1 MGSSCSGAAVASIPG
16 AQGPWGAPVGM
27 AMPYAASP
35 PGEVAA
41 RAMMQNS
48 VPMGLVQAAM
58 PGTSVPGGVVPAGFQ
73 QGGPPPLPHQ
83 GPIQQV
89 GCGDCPT
96 GPGMPGVVA
105 AVGALGTGGAPMGG
119 PGGPGGQYPAKRTEI
134 RFAGPAGM
142 KISWCSTGPDGK
154 ALFVGNQLEAPARY
168 NFLQAAIYRLKLSDI
183 PNRPTVELYPTLEI
197 VPSNA
202 KTDVF
207 LAHSAVP
214 IVFTDEDFEQ
224 VAAGN
229 FLVKVIYLPDPH
241 FQELG
246 VAGPEEVVSTRL
258 EPGCDPIA
266 EAHRRGCILA
276 IVRIG
281 NIDLEAPNTPAMDA
295 PGAGGHGPAMGK
307 PGAAPVGVAPGLI
320 PGMQGPGGM
329 LPPGVMGQGR
339 PGAGPGVPMQQP
351 NLGRLPTMPPQ
362 APSRGPVSQG
372 PDSMKVQLIDYRSA
386 APANG
391 SPVKQ

>member
-1 MGSSCSGAAVASIPG
+1 
-16 AQGPWGAPVGM
+16 M

-35 PGEVAA
+35 PGAAAA
-41 RAMMQNS
+41 RAMLQNS
-48 VPMGLVQAAM
+48 VPMDMVQAAM

-83 GPIQQV
+83 GPIQRV
-89 GCGDCPT
+89 SCDCPT

-105 AVGALGTGGAPMGG
+105 AVGALGTGGAPVGGAGG
-119 PGGPGGQYPAKRTEI
+119 PGGAPFPAKRTEI
-134 RFAGPAGM
+134 RFASPAGM

-154 ALFVGNQLEAPARY
+154 PCFVGNQLEAPARY

-183 PNRPTVELYPTLEI
+183 HNRPGLELYPTLEI

-214 IVFTDEDFEQ
+214 VVFTDEDFEQ

-246 VAGPEEVVSTRL
+246 VAGPDEVVSTRL

-276 IVRIG
+276 IVRVG

-295 PGAGGHGPAMGK
+295 PGAGQGAGQGHAGIK
-307 PGAAPVGVAPGLI
+307 PGAGPAPVPPGLV
-320 PGMQGPGGM
+320 PGMQAPGGM
-329 LPPGVMGQGR
+329 LPPGMMGQGR
-339 PGAGPGVPMQQP
+339 PGASPYGPGVPMQQP
-351 NLGRLPTMPPQ
+351 NLGRLPGPAPQ

-372 PDSMKVQLIDYRSA
+372 PDSMKVQLVDYRTA
-386 APANG
+386 APSAPVVDAQSTSQTG
-391 SPVKQ
+391 SPSK